1 MRAVLDSNIF
11 IFALRSDGEAFAEI
25 LKLTGIRFSCFIPR
39 MVLYEIFERL
49 KSLEGKDFAAFAAH
63 TIKSLNIEII
73 ADELIPHELV
83 EKYHKRGAKE
93 GDGVIAAFAE
103 WIKADYLVT
112 ENRDFLKEI
121 RTEFTTIKAEGF
133 IRLLLKR

>member
-11 IFALRSDGEAFAEI
+11 IFALRSDKEVFAEI
-25 LKLTGIRFSCFIPR
+25 LKFAGMRFNCFIPR
-39 MVLYEIFERL
+39 MVFYEVFERL

-63 TIKSLNIEII
+63 TIKSLNLEII
-73 ADELIPHELV
+73 ADELIPHELI

-103 WIKADYLVT
+103 WIKADCLVT
-112 ENRDFLKEI
+112 ENRDFLKEM
-121 RTEFTTIKAEGF
+121 RTDFTTLNAEEF
-133 IRLLLKR
+133 IRLILK